1 MKINC
6 NLVKFDEGLDLESG
20 AKLDSFELM
29 IETYGELN
37 KDKSNGILI
46 CHAFSG
52 NHHAAGNSKNNKESG
67 WWDNIVGPGKAVD
80 TDKYFVVCSN
90 NLGGCAGSSGPLSIN
105 PINKEA
111 IR

>member
-37 KDKSNGILI
+37 EDKSNAILI

-52 NHHAAGNSKNNKESG
+52 NHHVAGAKEDSEEAG
-67 WWDNIVGPGKAVD
+67 WWHNIVGPGKAVD

-90 NLGGCAGSSGPLSIN
+90 NLGGCAGSSAVSYTHLTLPT
-105 PINKEA
+105 

>member
-29 IETYGELN
+29 IETYGGLN
-37 KDKSNGILI
+37 EDKSNAILI

-52 NHHAAGNSKNNKESG
+52 NHHAAGATEDSEEAG
-67 WWDNIVGPGKAVD
+67 WWHNIVGPGKAVD

-90 NLGGCAGSSGPLSIN
+90 NLGGCAGSS
-105 PINKEA
+105 A
-111 IR
+111 IKHKSN

>member
-1 MKINC
+1 MKVNC

-29 IETYGELN
+29 VETYGELN
-37 KDKSNGILI
+37 KEKSNAILI

-52 NHHAAGNSKNNKESG
+52 SHHAAGTSGDSEEAG

-90 NLGGCAGSSGPLSIN
+90 NLGGCDGS
-105 PINKEA
+105 
-111 IR
+111 